1 VAKARERGP
10 SGLLV
15 VDKPAGMTSHDV
27 VSKIRWIAGTRR
39 VGHAGTLDPAA
50 TGVLVLGLNKATKLL
65 TYLVGQDKTYEA
77 RLVLGVATLTEDAEG
92 ELTGIARAE
101 AVRALTREKIENA
114 VRSLTGDIMQVPS
127 AVSAIKVKGV
137 RSYARVRDGED
148 IELAARK
155 ITIHEAAIHE
165 VRDSKLDTRLYTVAE
180 GLDIPVCVPVVE
192 VDITVSC
199 SSGTYIRAFARD
211 VGKALGVGGHL
222 SALNRIRV
230 GNVYQ
235 REAFDLAEL
244 MKERE
249 NADGPL
255 DLPVLSLEEA
265 ARRLFNVRQLSTQE
279 ATDISFGRRI
289 TVTVSEEGSDALVL
303 GTQSPESQHAS
314 TEGITAAFA
323 PDGTLV
329 ALIEN
334 IKFRGSPC
342 AAPVLVFEAGIDFSR
357 EAGERL

>member
-1 VAKARERGP
+1 
-10 SGLLV
+10 
-15 VDKPAGMTSHDV
+15 M
-27 VSKIRWIAGTRR
+27 
-39 VGHAGTLDPAA
+39 
-50 TGVLVLGLNKATKLL
+50 
-65 TYLVGQDKTYEA
+65 
-77 RLVLGVATLTEDAEG
+77 
-92 ELTGIARAE
+92 
-101 AVRALTREKIENA
+101 
-114 VRSLTGDIMQVPS
+114 
-127 AVSAIKVKGV
+127 
-137 RSYARVRDGED
+137 
-148 IELAARK
+148 
-155 ITIHEAAIHE
+155 
-165 VRDSKLDTRLYTVAE
+165 
-180 GLDIPVCVPVVE
+180 
-192 VDITVSC
+192 
-199 SSGTYIRAFARD
+199 
-211 VGKALGVGGHL
+211 GKALGVGGHL

-289 TVTVSEEGSDALVL
+289 TAGEEGSDILAL
-303 GTQSPESQHAS
+303 GTRPESQHAS

-334 IKFRGSPC
+334 VKFRGTRC

-357 EAGERL
+357 ETGERL

>member
-1 VAKARERGP
+1 MAKARERGP

-77 RLVLGVATLTEDAEG
+77 RLVLGAATLTEDAEG

-180 GLDIPVCVPVVE
+180 GLDIPACVPVVE

-211 VGKALGVGGHL
+211 VGTALGVGGHL
-222 SALNRIRV
+222 STLNRIRV

-235 REAFDLAEL
+235 REALDLAEL

-289 TVTVSEEGSDALVL
+289 TVSEEGSDALVL

-342 AAPVLVFEAGIDFSR
+342 AAPVLVFESGIDFSR
-357 EAGERL
+357 EAEERL

>member
-1 VAKARERGP
+1 
-10 SGLLV
+10 
-15 VDKPAGMTSHDV
+15 M
-27 VSKIRWIAGTRR
+27 
-39 VGHAGTLDPAA
+39 
-50 TGVLVLGLNKATKLL
+50 
-65 TYLVGQDKTYEA
+65 
-77 RLVLGVATLTEDAEG
+77 
-92 ELTGIARAE
+92 
-101 AVRALTREKIENA
+101 
-114 VRSLTGDIMQVPS
+114 
-127 AVSAIKVKGV
+127 
-137 RSYARVRDGED
+137 
-148 IELAARK
+148 
-155 ITIHEAAIHE
+155 
-165 VRDSKLDTRLYTVAE
+165 RDSELDTRLYTVAE
-180 GLDIPVCVPVVE
+180 GLDIPACVPVVE

-235 REAFDLAEL
+235 REALDLAEL

-289 TVTVSEEGSDALVL
+289 TVSEEGSDVLALD
-303 GTQSPESQHAS
+303 TQSPESQHAN

-334 IKFRGSPC
+334 VKFRGTRC

>member
-1 VAKARERGP
+1 
-10 SGLLV
+10 
-15 VDKPAGMTSHDV
+15 M
-27 VSKIRWIAGTRR
+27 
-39 VGHAGTLDPAA
+39 
-50 TGVLVLGLNKATKLL
+50 
-65 TYLVGQDKTYEA
+65 
-77 RLVLGVATLTEDAEG
+77 
-92 ELTGIARAE
+92 
-101 AVRALTREKIENA
+101 
-114 VRSLTGDIMQVPS
+114 
-127 AVSAIKVKGV
+127 
-137 RSYARVRDGED
+137 
-148 IELAARK
+148 
-155 ITIHEAAIHE
+155 
-165 VRDSKLDTRLYTVAE
+165 
-180 GLDIPVCVPVVE
+180 
-192 VDITVSC
+192 
-199 SSGTYIRAFARD
+199 
-211 VGKALGVGGHL
+211 GKALGVGGHL

-235 REAFDLAEL
+235 REALDLAEL

-289 TVTVSEEGSDALVL
+289 TVSEEGSDVLALD
-303 GTQSPESQHAS
+303 TQSPESQHAN

-334 IKFRGSPC
+334 VKFRGTRC